1 MQQKIRHKIICIT
14 NRHLVQ
20 GDFLERIEQIAA
32 LDWADAVILREKDLT
47 EEEYKEL
54 AWKVSSICSQYEK
67 TCILHTFADAA
78 MELGYRK
85 IHLPYSA
92 FLRLDN
98 KQRQFFQI
106 IGVSTHTPEEA
117 REAER
122 QGASYVT
129 ASHIF
134 RMQRRAGAPGTFLS
148 AGDCAWCE
156 HSCVCSWRDSPG
168 ECGLLPGSGG
178 RRGVYDV
185 RVYEWGSEPG
195 LYGFFRVCLKSVWIP
210 VQRRPLFLLRF
221 L

>member
-54 AWKVSSICSQYEK
+54 ARKVSSICSQYEK

-117 REAER
+117 REAEG

-134 RMQRRAGAPGTFLS
+134 PTACKVGLAPRGLSYLRETVRGVSIPVYALGGIHPENAASCLEAGA
-148 AGDCAWCE
+148 AGVCMMSEFMNGDLNRGCMDF
-156 HSCVCSWRDSPG
+156 SGCV
-168 ECGLLPGSGG
+168 
-178 RRGVYDV
+178 
-185 RVYEWGSEPG
+185 
-195 LYGFFRVCLKSVWIP
+195 
-210 VQRRPLFLLRF
+210 
-221 L
+221 